1 MHEQLRPAAV
11 HEQLRAA
18 AAVHEQLWSAAD
30 VYEQLRSAADVRDEL
45 QSADAAG
52 RGSEPGAAGSG

>member
-1 MHEQLRPAAV
+1 
-11 HEQLRAA
+11 
-18 AAVHEQLWSAAD
+18 VHEQLWSAAD